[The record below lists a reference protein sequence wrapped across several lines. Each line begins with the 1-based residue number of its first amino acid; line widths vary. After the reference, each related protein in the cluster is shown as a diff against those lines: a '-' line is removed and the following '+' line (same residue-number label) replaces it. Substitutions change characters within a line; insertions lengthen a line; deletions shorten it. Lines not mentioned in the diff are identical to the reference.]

1 MIVLNALG
9 KGMIRVNDKLY
20 FEALERIKKELQHA
34 QSKAIISANE
44 HMITAYYNTG
54 KMLIEKDSWGSK
66 FIEKLAKDLK
76 LSFPN
81 VKGYSVT
88 NLRYMKKFANTYD
101 ELEIL
106 PHAVGKL
113 AWRSNRMLLDK
124 LKNNEDRLWY
134 AEKAIENNWNSTVL
148 EHQIA
153 TRLID
158 RQGIN
163 AKKVT
168 NYLER
173 LDDGFSERVQEI
185 FKDPYLFDFM
195 TYADGIVESE
205 IEYTLINHITKLLM
219 ELGKGFAF
227 VGHQYPLPVGTREFR
242 IDLLFYNLELRC
254 YIVIELKTQQFEPEY
269 TGKLGFYISAV
280 DRMLKKETDN
290 PTIGILLTRGKDNLV
305 AEVALAQTDAPI
317 GVADYKYMNEIPEY
331 LSKVMPSI
339 EEIEQRL
346 INEELNNGNSDS

>member
-1 MIVLNALG
+1 
-9 KGMIRVNDKLY
+9 MIRLDDKLY
-20 FEALERIKKELQHA
+20 FEALDKIKKELQSA
-34 QSKAIISANE
+34 QSKAIVSANE
-44 HMITAYYNTG
+44 HMITSYYNTG

-81 VKGYSVT
+81 VKGFSET
-88 NLRYMKKFANTYD
+88 NLRYMKKFAKAYD
-101 ELEIL
+101 TFETF
-106 PHAVGKL
+106 PRAVGKL

-158 RQGIN
+158 RQGSD

-173 LDDGFSERVQEI
+173 LDDDFSERVQEI
-185 FKDPYLFDFM
+185 FKDPYLFDFI

-205 IEYTLINHITKLLM
+205 IENVLIAHITKLLM

-227 VGHQYPLPVGTREFR
+227 VGRQYPLQVGTREFR
-242 IDLLFYNLELRC
+242 VDLLFYNLELRC
-254 YIVIELKTQQFEPEY
+254 YVVIELKTQQFEPEH

-280 DRMLKKETDN
+280 DRALKKETDN
-290 PTIGILLTRGKDNLV
+290 STIGILLTRGKDHLV
-305 AEVALAQTDAPI
+305 AEIALAQTDAPI

-331 LSKVMPSI
+331 LSKIMPSI
-339 EEIEQRL
+339 KEIEQHL
-346 INEELNNGNSDS
+346 IDGELNNGKKEID